1 MTIHDAK
8 EWMNQ
13 AYRAE
18 ENINS
23 IKKEID
29 NLWDIAKCITPKYS
43 NEGSVS
49 SYTADKTARSAVKIA
64 DKMEEYEDKIKTY
77 LKSIN
82 AVNSAIDKI
91 QDADEKLIL
100 RKRYL
105 NFEKWEQIAQ
115 DMNYSTQRIFQIHKK
130 AMEAVCKIMEIRKTR

>member
-29 NLWDIAKCITPKYS
+29 NLWDIAKYITPKYS
-43 NEGSVS
+43 EGSVS

-77 LKSIN
+77 LQSIN